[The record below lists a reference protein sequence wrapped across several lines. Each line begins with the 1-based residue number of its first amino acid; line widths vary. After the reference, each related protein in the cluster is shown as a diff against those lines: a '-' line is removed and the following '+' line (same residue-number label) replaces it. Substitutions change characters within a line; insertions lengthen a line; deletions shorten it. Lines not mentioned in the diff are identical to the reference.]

1 MIRFEAPLL
10 LFCLLLPLLLLLA
23 ASRRSGTPMGS
34 SLLSLWREQP
44 DSGPSAPRRWHAPP
58 IALLLLCGAL
68 CAAVLALAGP
78 HRSADAAVRITVLL
92 DDSPSMQLEQRQVR
106 LVERIE
112 EWARANGVLLE
123 WRREAQPDWAAHD
136 SAECLWAADALECR
150 PERAGLVLSGARCVP
165 GAVGREGADRLIYDG
180 RELLREKG
188 AYPPERRSVRVRGA
202 MPAALQPLWAIW
214 CEKQALVVNAA
225 AREPLL
231 ELVFPAAV
239 CAADREWIGPGFAA
253 RVGLAERPGPVP
265 VRPSNRLPVV
275 MARAFRWSGVGS
287 RAICALWS
295 GGALPRRKP
304 ACCSRVCGKRRS
316 SILSTAC
323 RWRSDCRAARS
334 SRPGRRRS
342 RRDCATHGWRSAC
355 GRRCCWRW
363 LRGGS
368 SHAEVTLRVPT
379 AMLRA

>member
-68 CAAVLALAGP
+68 CAAVLALTGP

-106 LVERIE
+106 LMKRIE

-253 RVGLAERPGPVP
+253 RVGLAERPGTG
-265 VRPSNRLPVV
+265 
-275 MARAFRWSGVGS
+275 SGAAVEPASGRDGPRFS
-287 RAICALWS
+287 VERGRIESDLCALEWRGAPAAETGVFFASLWEEALLDPLDCVPLAERLQS
-295 GGALPRRKP
+295 GAELTAWPSTKQEGLRDSWVAECVWAALLLALAAWGLKPR
-304 ACCSRVCGKRRS
+304 
-316 SILSTAC
+316 
-323 RWRSDCRAARS
+323 
-334 SRPGRRRS
+334 
-342 RRDCATHGWRSAC
+342 
-355 GRRCCWRW
+355 
-363 LRGGS
+363 
-368 SHAEVTLRVPT
+368 
-379 AMLRA
+379 